1 MKYIDTHCDTLM
13 GSYFDPAGFNLLNN
27 PKTMVDFSRMQQ
39 GGAMAQFF
47 AMFLPPAGAEKMMG
61 LDKPLMTRTTWLSFL
76 PR

>member
-1 MKYIDTHCDTLM
+1 M